1 VIRIKIWENIID
13 RFMSEAN
20 EIGYEH
26 IMGIVGL
33 VVNSPLGRGKDKR
46 VMELVAKLL
55 KRKKSM
61 EQIKAM
67 EEMGEKSRS

>member
-1 VIRIKIWENIID
+1 
-13 RFMSEAN
+13 
-20 EIGYEH
+20 
-26 IMGIVGL
+26 MGIVGL

-55 KRKKSM
+55 KRKKSL